1 MRTLLA
7 FLVAASLMPALSSAQ
22 MASNGA
28 RELGRG
34 VFVPQ
39 VNTQDKLAV
48 ARHYQNFYYWPGQFT
63 NGVYGRTPFPINKAW
78 TGSIERCEAGTI
90 SDAARQAGIRQVNFF
105 RSLVGLSNVHMGD
118 AEGHAKAQAAALIVG
133 ANSKLTHF
141 PSSTDKC
148 YSELG
153 AKGSAESNLSFAF
166 ASNFHASN
174 LEGYISDGGDS
185 NYSVGHRRSLLYPAY
200 ANMAYGVA
208 DFAHSLLASPLSGAN
223 ALWIDLKIAPTFLR
237 PAFVAWPY
245 AGWNPDALLPVSSN
259 RWSFSC
265 LECDFDS
272 AVVEMRKDGQLM
284 AAPRLEKLENKLGIG
299 DNTIVW
305 LPNGVN
311 YGLREDPL
319 RPFDRTL
326 YLFPLEREATYTV
339 TVKNVGVPTCVSGG
353 GCINFVKRDFTYD
366 VKVFDVQKTLETANI
381 PRLPYDGQWSAADG
395 SRLAVTALENG
406 QFNAVV
412 TSPDANGRLAWAM
425 ASAGRFSDATTL
437 SGELMAFVGADLSV
451 TASAPVAT
459 SNGQLRVDFL
469 SETTAMA
476 IIGSGKS
483 IAFKR
488 DSFGDGVYTDG
499 GQFSGLWTGDNGSF
513 AVSIGHEFSR
523 LIGQV
528 LYFEGGVPRSLSFGT
543 CNWVGNGCQARVMET
558 RMNGGLTSFKIVGS
572 INLRFT
578 NDYSAT
584 ASLNLYGRGVLTNAL
599 NRTTGAPFSKHSLK
613 MQQALPIDYVSAGED
628 IIRRNVVLGSY
639 K

>member
-1 MRTLLA
+1 MKSLSIIVLA
-7 FLVAASLMPALSSAQ
+7 IVLKPVFAFAQ

-63 NGVYGRTPFPINKAW
+63 NGIYSRTPFPIDKAW
-78 TGSIERCEAGTI
+78 TGNIERCEAGTI

-105 RSLVGLSNVHMGD
+105 RSLVGLSNVRLAD
-118 AEGHAKAQAAALIVG
+118 AGGHAKAQAAALIVG

-200 ANMAYGVA
+200 ANMAYGAA

-272 AVVEMRKDGQLM
+272 AVVEMRKDGQPM
-284 AAPRLEKLENKLGIG
+284 AAPQIEKLENKLGIG

-305 LPNGVN
+305 LPNGVD

-326 YLFPLEREATYTV
+326 YLFPIEREATYTV
-339 TVKNVGVPTCVSGG
+339 TVKNVGVPTCGET

-366 VKVFDVQKTLETANI
+366 VKVFDVQKTLETAAL
-381 PRLPYDGQWSAADG
+381 PRVPLDGTWSAADG

-406 QFNAVV
+406 QFNANV
-412 TSPDANGRLAWAM
+412 TSPDANGRLTWSM
-425 ASAGRFSDATTL
+425 ATAGRFSDATTL
-437 SGELMAFVGADLSV
+437 SGELLAFVGPDLGV

-459 SNGQLRVDFL
+459 ATGQLRVDFL
-469 SETTAMA
+469 SETSATAT
-476 IIGSGKS
+476 IGNGKS

-513 AVSIGHEFSR
+513 ALSIGHEFSR

-528 LYFEGGVPRSLSFGT
+528 LYFEGGIPRSLSFGA
-543 CNWVGNGCQARVMET
+543 CNWTGNSCQARVMET
-558 RMNGGLTSFKIVGS
+558 RISGGLTGFKIVGS
-572 INLRFT
+572 VSLQFT
-578 NDYSAT
+578 NDYAAI
-584 ASLNLYGRGVLTNAL
+584 ASLNLYGRTSLTNTL
-599 NRTTGAPFSKHSLK
+599 SRTTGAPFSKNSVK
-613 MQQALPIDYVSAGED
+613 MQQALPIDYVSADAD
-628 IIRRNVVLGSY
+628 IIGRNVALESY